1 MFALLLFSRH
11 CQDFGKLKLAL
22 K

>member
-1 MFALLLFSRH
+1 MFALLLFSRRGL
-11 CQDFGKLKLAL
+11 DFGKLKLAL